1 MNIHLSKQLLHWNS
15 LYQQLNETYR
25 QYATQKGVSETTL
38 WLLYFLCEHGGSC
51 EQRALCRSLLDPPQT
66 VNSSLKKLEQQG
78 LVSLQLVAGIR
89 KNKEVSLTEAGE
101 QFAKTI
107 VLPLM
112 AAEQQSF
119 SDLSEREQ
127 LQMLTLMQKHQDLLR
142 MELERAACI
151 DPKEEQHV

>member
-15 LYQQLNETYR
+15 LYQQLNEIYR

-66 VNSSLKKLEQQG
+66 VNSSLKKLEQ
-78 LVSLQLVAGIR
+78 
-89 KNKEVSLTEAGE
+89 
-101 QFAKTI
+101 
-107 VLPLM
+107 
-112 AAEQQSF
+112 
-119 SDLSEREQ
+119 

-151 DPKEEQHV
+151 DPEEEQHV

>member
-15 LYQQLNETYR
+15 LYQQLNEIYR

-38 WLLYFLCEHGGSC
+38 WLLYFLCEQGGSC

-66 VNSSLKKLEQQG
+66 VNSS
-78 LVSLQLVAGIR
+78 R

-127 LQMLTLMQKHQDLLR
+127 MQMLTLMQKHQNLLR

-151 DPKEEQHV
+151 DPEEEQHV

>member
-15 LYQQLNETYR
+15 LYQQLNEIYR

-78 LVSLQLVAGIR
+78 LVSLQLVAGSR
-89 KNKEVSLTEAGE
+89 KNKEVSLTC
-101 QFAKTI
+101 
-107 VLPLM
+107 
-112 AAEQQSF
+112 
-119 SDLSEREQ
+119 
-127 LQMLTLMQKHQDLLR
+127 LLYTSPSPR
-142 MELERAACI
+142 
-151 DPKEEQHV
+151 D

>member
-38 WLLYFLCEHGGSC
+38 WLLYFLCEQGGSC

-78 LVSLQLVAGIR
+78 LISLKLVAGSR
-89 KNKEVSLTEAGE
+89 KNKEVSLTERRTVRKNNRTSPDGGRTAVFFRSVRTGTTANANADAE
-101 QFAKTI
+101 TSG
-107 VLPLM
+107 L
-112 AAEQQSF
+112 AADGVGTS
-119 SDLSEREQ
+119 S
-127 LQMLTLMQKHQDLLR
+127 MH
-142 MELERAACI
+142 
-151 DPKEEQHV
+151 

>member
-1 MNIHLSKQLLHWNS
+1 MFFTACCWQP
-15 LYQQLNETYR
+15 E
-25 QYATQKGVSETTL
+25 
-38 WLLYFLCEHGGSC
+38 
-51 EQRALCRSLLDPPQT
+51 
-66 VNSSLKKLEQQG
+66 KK
-78 LVSLQLVAGIR
+78 
-89 KNKEVSLTEAGE
+89 KEVSLTEAGE
-101 QFAKTI
+101 QFAKTT

-142 MELERAACI
+142 MELERAACT

>member
-38 WLLYFLCEHGGSC
+38 WLLYFLCEQGGSC

-78 LVSLQLVAGIR
+78 LISLKLVAGSQ
-89 KNKEVSLTEAGE
+89 KPANSSQK
-101 QFAKTI
+101 
-107 VLPLM
+107 
-112 AAEQQSF
+112 QSYF
-119 SDLSEREQ
+119 
-127 LQMLTLMQKHQDLLR
+127 
-142 MELERAACI
+142 
-151 DPKEEQHV
+151 P

>member
-1 MNIHLSKQLLHWNS
+1 
-15 LYQQLNETYR
+15 
-25 QYATQKGVSETTL
+25 
-38 WLLYFLCEHGGSC
+38 

-78 LVSLQLVAGIR
+78 LVSLQLVAGSR
-89 KNKEVSLTEAGE
+89 KNKEVSLTEVGE
-101 QFAKTI
+101 QFAKTT

-142 MELERAACI
+142 MELERAACT

>member
-1 MNIHLSKQLLHWNS
+1 MNIHLSKQLLHWNR
-15 LYQQLNETYR
+15 LYQQLNEIYR
-25 QYATQKGVSETTL
+25 QYAAQKGVSETTL
-38 WLLYFLCEHGGSC
+38 WLLYFLCEHGGCC

-78 LVSLQLVAGIR
+78 LVSLQL
-89 KNKEVSLTEAGE
+89 
-101 QFAKTI
+101 AKTT

-142 MELERAACI
+142 MELERAAFA
-151 DPKEEQHV
+151 DPEEEQHV

>member
-15 LYQQLNETYR
+15 LYQQLNEIYR

-38 WLLYFLCEHGGSC
+38 WLLYFLCEQGGSC

-78 LVSLQLVAGIR
+78 LVSLQLVAGSR

-101 QFAKTI
+101 Q
-107 VLPLM
+107 LM

-151 DPKEEQHV
+151 DPEEEQHV

>member
-25 QYATQKGVSETTL
+25 QYATQKGISETTL

-66 VNSSLKKLEQQG
+66 VNSSLK
-78 LVSLQLVAGIR
+78 
-89 KNKEVSLTEAGE
+89 T
-101 QFAKTI
+101 T

-142 MELERAACI
+142 MELERAACT

>member
-1 MNIHLSKQLLHWNS
+1 MR
-15 LYQQLNETYR
+15 T
-25 QYATQKGVSETTL
+25 
-38 WLLYFLCEHGGSC
+38 GGSC

-78 LVSLQLVAGIR
+78 LISLKLVAGSR

-101 QFAKTI
+101 QFAKTT

-151 DPKEEQHV
+151 DPEEEQHV

>member
-38 WLLYFLCEHGGSC
+38 WLLYFLCEQGGSC

-78 LVSLQLVAGIR
+78 LISLKLVAGSR
-89 KNKEVSLTEAGE
+89 KNKEVSLTEAG
-101 QFAKTI
+101 
-107 VLPLM
+107 
-112 AAEQQSF
+112 EQQSF

-151 DPKEEQHV
+151 DPEEEQHV

>member
-38 WLLYFLCEHGGSC
+38 WLLYFLCEQGGSC
-51 EQRALCRSLLDPPQT
+51 EQRALCRSLLDTPQT

-78 LVSLQLVAGIR
+78 LIALKLVAGSR

-127 LQMLTLMQKHQDLLR
+127 LQMLTLMQKHQELLR

-151 DPKEEQHV
+151 DPEEEQHV